1 MVYKM
6 EHLGTVTLE
15 TERLLLRKCEI
26 DDYKDS
32 YKYCCSDPELA
43 RLQAF
48 DVHEN
53 DQVTKRSFTEKANRY
68 LVDPSFYEWAIIRK
82 EDNQFMGEIVL
93 VHYNEEYNAMET
105 GYHLGKAFRGKGY
118 MQEALSEILRFAFE
132 NLNLDQVYALILND
146 NYGSQKVVKS
156 NNLEY
161 SRTIENYKDDV
172 YEGPIDKYKMTKEK
186 YFELKNILH
195 SNEYS
200 KKI

>member
-1 MVYKM
+1 M

-32 YKYCCSDPELA
+32 YKYCCIDPELA
-43 RLQAF
+43 KLQAF

-53 DQVTKRSFTEKANRY
+53 DQVTKRSFNEKANRY
-68 LVDPSFYEWAIIRK
+68 LLDPSFYEWAIVRK
-82 EDNQFMGEIVL
+82 EDNQFMGEIAL
-93 VHYNEEYNAMET
+93 VHYSDEYNAMEM
-105 GYHLGKAFRGKGY
+105 GYHLGKIFRGKGY
-118 MQEALSEILRFAFE
+118 MQEALSAILRFAFE
-132 NLNLDQVYALILND
+132 DLKLDQVYALILND

-161 SRTIENYKDDV
+161 SRTIENYKDAV
-172 YEGPIDKYKMTKEK
+172 YEGPIDKYKMTKDR
-186 YFELKNILH
+186 YFELKDALH
-195 SNEYS
+195 YDEFV

>member
-1 MVYKM
+1 M

-43 RLQAF
+43 KLQAF

-53 DQVTKRSFTEKANRY
+53 DQVTKRSFNEKANRY
-68 LVDPSFYEWAIIRK
+68 LLDPSFYEWAIVRK
-82 EDNQFMGEIVL
+82 EDNQFMGEIAL
-93 VHYNEEYNAMET
+93 VHYSDEYNAMEM
-105 GYHLGKAFRGKGY
+105 GYHLGKIFRGKGY
-118 MQEALSEILRFAFE
+118 MQEALSAILRFAFE
-132 NLNLDQVYALILND
+132 DLKLDQVYALILND

-161 SRTIENYKDDV
+161 SRTIENYKDAV
-172 YEGPIDKYKMTKEK
+172 YEGPIDKYNMTKDR
-186 YFELKNILH
+186 YFELKDALH
-195 SNEYS
+195 SDEFV

>member
-32 YKYCCSDPELA
+32 FKYCCSDPELA

-48 DVHEN
+48 DAHEN

-68 LVDPSFYEWAIIRK
+68 LVDPSFYEWAIVRK
-82 EDNQFMGEIVL
+82 EDNQFMGEIAL
-93 VHYNEEYNAMET
+93 VHYNAEDNCIET

-146 NYGSQKVVKS
+146 NYSSQKVVKS

-161 SRTIENYKDDV
+161 SGIIEDFTD
-172 YEGPIDKYKMTKEK
+172 EGESIDKYSMTKDR
-186 YFELKNILH
+186 YFELKNKLH
-195 SNEYS
+195 SNEFS
-200 KKI
+200 KKL

>member
-1 MVYKM
+1 M
-6 EHLGTVTLE
+6 EHIGTVTLE
-15 TERLLLRKCEI
+15 TERLILRKCEI

-53 DQVTKRSFTEKANRY
+53 DQVTKKSFIEKANQY
-68 LVDPSFYEWAIIRK
+68 IVDSSFYEWAIVRK
-82 EDNQFMGEIVL
+82 KDNQFMGEIAL
-93 VHYNEEYNAMET
+93 VDYDEKYNAIQL

-118 MQEALSEILRFAFE
+118 MQEALTEILRFSFE

-161 SRTIENYKDDV
+161 SRTIDNYKDEV
-172 YEGPIDKYKMTKEK
+172 YEGPIDKYKITRDK
-186 YFELKNILH
+186 YFELIKTT
-195 SNEYS
+195 
-200 KKI
+200 KING